1 MTIDMVRGAET
12 RGVYLYLD
20 RRIFSST
27 NDMHNLNAFL
37 SAAPPNAACQY
48 IRAITSD
55 GRDSSWR
62 LHKAARLTTLRA
74 GRGKGG
80 GRPTGPVTYVTGIG
94 RIEQAERQD
103 SEQDAEQDSEQKS
116 QLGVR
121 PVSHPPRSLP
131 VPLLSLSCLHLAL
144 SVREEVH
151 LTVRACDRRQL
162 GGDDTRKS
170 SDDASLDAQEPPGD
184 HNGQGTA
191 TRYRMRVMYDGVLP
205 AQEAPGLAC
214 LPCLAY
220 ACHAL
225 MLPFPPQGR
234 VPLNKPISPTSVAA
248 TRTLRDAA

>member
-62 LHKAARLTTLRA
+62 LHKAARLTSTTLRA

-80 GRPTGPVTYVTGIG
+80 GMPTGPVTYVTGIG

-103 SEQDAEQDSEQKS
+103 SEQDAEQDSEQES

-144 SVREEVH
+144 SVREEGH

-184 HNGQGTA
+184 HDGQGTA

-220 ACHAL
+220 ACHA
-225 MLPFPPQGR
+225 
-234 VPLNKPISPTSVAA
+234 
-248 TRTLRDAA
+248 